1 MPINSNQQT
10 FLAYWM
16 CAVPN
21 GPLPDAAPSS
31 VDTVALA
38 FAVNAEIHGE
48 DSIRLNYLTQHY
60 PVEAIRASA
69 KALQA
74 RGTKVI
80 MSINGGGPKF
90 QGHPGGWG
98 NLDPGQY
105 ASNVARIV
113 MEDWGLDGV
122 DLDNEGD
129 YTPDDNFVEVIQALR
144 AAIGPRAL
152 LTLPVYLR
160 FRDGYLAKVA
170 DQISY
175 VSTMAYGLDYDGQ
188 IGLYRQYAELV
199 GERKVAIGVAYTKP
213 GVPGGTPFAAV
224 PKLAAWDPADAQKAG
239 MMLWT
244 TNSGSPETV
253 KEWCAAIADNLPPN
267 TGIGSGP
274 AARTLP
280 QAATA
285 G

>member
-31 VDTVALA
+31 IDTVALA
-38 FAVNAEIHGE
+38 FAPNAEIDGQ
-48 DSIRLNYLTQHY
+48 DSISLTYLTKNY
-60 PVEAIRASA
+60 PEEAIRASA

-80 MSINGGGPKF
+80 MSMSGGGPEF
-90 QGHPGGWG
+90 RGHPGGWG
-98 NLDPGQY
+98 NLNPGQY

-113 MEDWGLDGV
+113 MNDWGLDGV

-144 AAIGPRAL
+144 AEIGPHAL
-152 LTLPVYLR
+152 LTLPVNMPAGR
-160 FRDGYLAKVA
+160 NGYLAKAA
-170 DQISY
+170 DQISF
-175 VSTMAYGLDYDGQ
+175 VSTMDYGLDFDGQ
-188 IGLYRQYAELV
+188 IGLYQQYAELV
-199 GERKVAIGVAYTKP
+199 GERKVAIGVAYPKP
-213 GVPGGTPFAAV
+213 GASGTPFAAV

-244 TNSGSPETV
+244 TNNGSPETV
-253 KEWCAAIADNLPPN
+253 REWCAAIADNLPPH

-274 AARTLP
+274 ATRTLP
-280 QAATA
+280 RAASA
-285 G
+285 E